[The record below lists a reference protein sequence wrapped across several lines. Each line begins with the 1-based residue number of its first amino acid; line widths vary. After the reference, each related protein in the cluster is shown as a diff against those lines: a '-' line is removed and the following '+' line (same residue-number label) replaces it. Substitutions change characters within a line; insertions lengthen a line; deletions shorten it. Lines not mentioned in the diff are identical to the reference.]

1 MSLRDDKQTAL
12 NDVIYAVKDSA
23 HHYQQAAEF
32 VSDAGL
38 AELFRTIAGQR
49 ETLATE
55 LDAHIRRLHDL
66 PREPDPDRETMD
78 AVITRLKAAL
88 TGDER
93 LSVLEERE
101 QAEDELRTCIEA
113 ALAQDLPEA
122 TQAVLTRLHDEVIA
136 TQERLSSVKQKT

>member
-1 MSLRDDKQTAL
+1 MLRDDKQTAL

-23 HHYQQAAEF
+23 HHYQEAAGI
-32 VSDAGL
+32 VSDVGL

-66 PREPDPDRETMD
+66 PREPDPDREAVD
-78 AVITRLKAAL
+78 AVLTRLKAAL

-93 LSVLEERE
+93 LSVLDERE
-101 QAEDELRTCIEA
+101 QADDELRICIEA

-122 TQAVLTRLHDEVIA
+122 TQAVLTRLHEEVIA
-136 TQERLSSVKQKT
+136 TRERLSVARQKT